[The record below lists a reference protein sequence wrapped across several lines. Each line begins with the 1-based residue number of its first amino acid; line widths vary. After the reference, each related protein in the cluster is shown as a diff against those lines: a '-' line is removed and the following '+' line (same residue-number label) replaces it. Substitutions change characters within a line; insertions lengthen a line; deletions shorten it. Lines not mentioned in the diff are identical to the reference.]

1 MPNIARYLML
11 IVISFLSP
19 LLFANDAN
27 QVTFKDYTI
36 HFNAFPSEHLQPN
49 IAKAIGIERDSSH
62 AVVTVVINKNNESLK
77 PQSVKA
83 NVNGNAFNLTGMM
96 RRMKLREVK
105 DHGAIYYISDF
116 GVRNGERLT
125 FNMSVRPEGELQK
138 KEFKFDK
145 QF

>member
-1 MPNIARYLML
+1 MPNIVRYLIFTAIL
-11 IVISFLSP
+11 LTSP
-19 LLFANDAN
+19 ILFAADAN
-27 QVTFKDYTI
+27 QVKFKDYTI

-49 IAKAIGIERDSSH
+49 IAKSVGIERDSSH
-62 AVVTVVINKNNESLK
+62 AVVTVVINKNGESLT
-77 PQSVKA
+77 PESVKGIVA
-83 NVNGNAFNLTGMM
+83 GNAFNLTGMM
-96 RRMKLREVK
+96 RTMKLREVN
-105 DHGAIYYISDF
+105 DRGAIYYISDF